1 MLPQNIIKRR
11 SFFISFTYMFFKD
24 RCPVNNIIGIPA
36 KVDDLSQEEGGA
48 EHCEDEAERGPG
60 SEEDGAFHLH
70 APSLQVVGHSGYHKP
85 LSSEALYIALIGFI
99 LSIILHQA
107 SNNK

>member
-1 MLPQNIIKRR
+1 
-11 SFFISFTYMFFKD
+11 MFFKD

-70 APSLQVVGHSGYHKP
+70 APSLQVVAQSHHYKP
-85 LSSEALYIALIGFI
+85 LIHPSMHPFNNISHIVIIIAVYQHIFNL
-99 LSIILHQA
+99 LLLVNSVE
-107 SNNK
+107 S